1 MSANSKIEWTHHTY
15 NPWWGCIEVSPA
27 CDNCYARTF
36 AKRTGHQ
43 VWGAAGETPRRF
55 FGPKHWAEPLKWDA
69 AAKAAG
75 ERHRVFCASMADVFE
90 QNADLDAE
98 RERLWALI
106 GETPNLDW
114 LLLTKRPQ
122 NIRRMVPRYWLES
135 PRPNVWYGTTVE
147 NQHYA
152 DQRIP
157 ILLAVPAVVRFL
169 SMEPL
174 LGPVDLERFLV
185 RYDSVHG
192 EPWMSRGD
200 LHWVITGGESGPHFR
215 PADPDWYRSLRDQC
229 VEAGVA
235 FFFKQWS
242 ALNPKPL
249 GRLLDGR
256 TWNQFPEPRAAVVG
270 GQGA

>member
-1 MSANSKIEWTHHTY
+1 MSKNTKIEWATHTF
-15 NPWWGCIEVSPA
+15 NCWWGCIEVSPA

-36 AKRTGHQ
+36 AKRTGHD
-43 VWGAAGETPRRF
+43 VWGPAGETGRRF
-55 FGPKHWAEPLKWDA
+55 FGDKHWAEPLKWNADA
-69 AAKAAG
+69 ARLG

-90 QNADLDAE
+90 QNAALDAE
-98 RERLWALI
+98 RGRLWALI
-106 GETPNLDW
+106 EATPQLDW

-122 NIRRMVPRYWLES
+122 NIRRMVPPGWLET

-174 LGPVDLERFLV
+174 LGPVELSDVTKRSDAVQQL
-185 RYDSVHG
+185 G
-192 EPWMSRGD
+192 TPAMSGI
-200 LHWVITGGESGPHFR
+200 HWVITGGESGPHFR

-229 VEAGVA
+229 VAAGVA
-235 FFFKQWS
+235 FHFKQWS
-242 ALNPKPL
+242 GLNPKAL
-249 GRLLDGR
+249 GRELDGR
-256 TWNQFPEPRAAVVG
+256 TWDEVPTPAVPA
-270 GQGA
+270 GATP